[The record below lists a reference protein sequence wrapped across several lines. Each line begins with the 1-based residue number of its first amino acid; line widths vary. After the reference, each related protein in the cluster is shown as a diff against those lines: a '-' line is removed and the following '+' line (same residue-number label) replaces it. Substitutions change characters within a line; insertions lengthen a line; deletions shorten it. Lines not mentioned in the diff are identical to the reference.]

1 MRKIIIDTDTASD
14 DAVALIMA
22 FMEKEFNI
30 LAVTVVAGNVPLEMA
45 VQNALYTREL
55 CKANH
60 IPVYAGLAKPILRNL
75 ETAQNVHGCDGFG
88 DIGLPLRG
96 RKPAEGHAVDAL
108 IDLINKNPGEIALVT
123 LGPLSNI
130 AVALLRDPSIASKV
144 KCCFM
149 MGGSGNHIGNVSPIA
164 EFNIWADPESAKIV
178 FDSLMPVTMVG
189 IDANVKYAFFDQ
201 HDIQAILDIGTE
213 KAKFA
218 VNIQGTLNK
227 YIQGL
232 YDFNGFD
239 LPDPLTM
246 AVAIDPACCKTEAR
260 AVQVIIGDGYGRGMT
275 IIDKKEYFGK
285 KALTDVV
292 VEVDRSRF
300 IEILHNALH

>member
-1 MRKIIIDTDTASD
+1 
-14 DAVALIMA
+14 
-22 FMEKEFNI
+22 
-30 LAVTVVAGNVPLEMA
+30 
-45 VQNALYTREL
+45 
-55 CKANH
+55 
-60 IPVYAGLAKPILRNL
+60 
-75 ETAQNVHGCDGFG
+75 
-88 DIGLPLRG
+88 
-96 RKPAEGHAVDAL
+96 
-108 IDLINKNPGEIALVT
+108 
-123 LGPLSNI
+123 
-130 AVALLRDPSIASKV
+130 
-144 KCCFM
+144 